1 MNVLVLN
8 QCTGPDGIKQLSKV
22 FEKDEVYVLA
32 GNDIGN
38 FPNMHLCKTTP
49 HDPRSLKSRFICWVK
64 YMVDVRNYVK
74 KNKNLKID
82 LIYAVSNPPINSF
95 LGCRLKKKFNAPFVY
110 MNWDL
115 YPQIVEETYSNFL
128 VKAVCRVWHF
138 FNSKNYPKI
147 DRMVTI
153 GPVMAESINKP
164 LSKKIDIDI
173 IPIASDPERLK
184 PIAKEDNLF
193 IKQNGL
199 SDKFIVLYSGKLGY
213 GHNISAI
220 LGAAELLKDNKDIM
234 FVFIG
239 KGPRCEEVN
248 KSIEQ
253 GAENVRMFPF
263 QDEEMF
269 KYSVACGDVGIISQE
284 ETLAHLFLPSKTYSS
299 MSCAMPVIGMCSEHD
314 DLRNLI
320 DKNEIGI
327 SVPHATPE
335 KIRDAVLKLYSSQGT
350 RADMGARARKVIE
363 SEYTYEIVSEKYRKT
378 FEQVIS
384 GGKK

>member
-1 MNVLVLN
+1 MKILMLAQGASQDDISMIVTSFPADTEYTLLTGSECNV
-8 QCTGPDGIKQLSKV
+8 
-22 FEKDEVYVLA
+22 
-32 GNDIGN
+32 
-38 FPNMHLCKTTP
+38 PNGRIVKTTP
-49 HDPRSLKSRFICWVK
+49 HDSRSLVSRFKCWIG
-64 YMVDVRNYVK
+64 YARDVMKWAKSAKSEHFDV
-74 KNKNLKID
+74 
-82 LIYAVSNPPINSF
+82 IYANSNPPVNSF
-95 LGCRLKKKFNAPFVY
+95 LGCKLKKKFNAPFVY

-199 SDKFIVLYSGKLGY
+199 YGKFIVLYSGKLGY

-239 KGPRCEEVN
+239 KGPKCEEVN

-269 KYSVACGDVGIISQE
+269 KYSIACGDLGIISQE
-284 ETLAHLFLPSKTYSS
+284 ETLAHLFLPSKTYSA

-335 KIRDAVLKLYSSQGT
+335 KIRDAVLKLYNSPDT
-350 RADMGARARKVIE
+350 CAEMGARARKVIE
-363 SEYTYEIVSEKYRKT
+363 SEYTYEIVSEKYKRV
-378 FEQVIS
+378 FLSVS
-384 GGKK
+384 DKKQL